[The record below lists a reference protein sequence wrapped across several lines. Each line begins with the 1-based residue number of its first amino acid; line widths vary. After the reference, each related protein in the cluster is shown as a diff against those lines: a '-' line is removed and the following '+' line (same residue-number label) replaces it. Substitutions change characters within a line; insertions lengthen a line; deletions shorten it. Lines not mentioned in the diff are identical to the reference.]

1 MNVAA
6 TYNNLGVLARK
17 ENQYK
22 EAEAYHQKALRLRM
36 EKLGE
41 NHVDVADT
49 YNNLGTVCH
58 NQNMHEKAR
67 DYYQKA
73 LNIKR
78 NLLREGHPSVVN
90 TENNLSCL
98 ARELHEKCSLGGGRQ
113 NLQHDELWDSVVSRN
128 FP

>member
-17 ENQYK
+17 EIQYK

-73 LNIKR
+73 LARKSTIIVEVAQCRRVENHAIAR
-78 NLLREGHPSVVN
+78 RCSPYFCWLLLMPKN
-90 TENNLSCL
+90 KFLC
-98 ARELHEKCSLGGGRQ
+98 ACQELLI
-113 NLQHDELWDSVVSRN
+113 LQ
-128 FP
+128 